1 MPVQVSDSA
10 MTSSQNV
17 AARFGGVIAVVLLAL
32 AIALAGAMPAQ
43 ANADDVDNYLQV
55 SHDGENFSAAGDIPL
70 FEKLGYVVPG
80 DNGTDSIW
88 VKNASPERAWLSLA
102 LVAMGAQGSRLAEA
116 STLTFSVPEHE
127 ERSMTFA
134 QAMAGG
140 PTTSLTDDWQLDAG
154 EVVRVDVNLRVNRDL
169 GSAPG
174 DGGDA
179 GQGESFSF
187 RLTADLAQLGPGTPS
202 ASPSPEPR
210 GSPSPAPTDPGE
222 DLPITG
228 TQVSL
233 FILFGVLLTMG
244 GISLILKS
252 RRRKE
257 TRG

>member
-1 MPVQVSDSA
+1 

-70 FEKLGYVVPG
+70 FEKFGYVVPG

-88 VKNASPERAWLSLA
+88 VKNASPERARLSLA
-102 LVAMGAQGSRLAEA
+102 LVAMGVQGSRLAEA
-116 STLTFSVPEHE
+116 STLTFSMPERE
-127 ERSMTFA
+127 DRSMTFA

-140 PTTSLTDDWQLDAG
+140 PKTTLADDWVLEAG
-154 EVVRVDVNLRVNRDL
+154 EVVRIDVNLRVNRNL
-169 GSAPG
+169 GNALG
-174 DGGDA
+174 DAGDA

-187 RLTADLAQLGPGTPS
+187 RLTADLAQVGPATPS
-202 ASPSPEPR
+202 ESPAPEPS
-210 GSPSPAPTDPGE
+210 GSPSPTPTDPGG